1 MAMKMLFFLAAA
13 SAVGSLF
20 GAVTMTKVGE

>member
-1 MAMKMLFFLAAA
+1 MAMKELFFLAVA
-13 SAVGSLF
+13 SAVGCLF